1 MHDFRDHT
9 YSLVEKKIS
18 DASQL
23 IEIFKA
29 YFDYEHSK
37 KSYLQRNEKKRIE
50 IGTPTGREFDNG
62 FDSDIKPKLNYFMDL
77 SVKVCRKLQGIN
89 DLPQAAHSTY
99 LAPWGTKKYLEDKVG
114 KPCIYFNHKNASY
127 GSSYDINEEI
137 LTFFLVNSE
146 KKTQDEV
153 LKESNYPPD
162 DAVYKAIV
170 RETMQNVR
178 SILPS
183 AKTFDIQKN
192 Q

>member
-50 IGTPTGREFDNG
+50 IGTPIGNEFDKG

-77 SVKVCRKLQGIN
+77 SVKVCRKLQEIN

-99 LAPWGTKKYLEDKVG
+99 LAPWGTKKYMEETVG
-114 KPCIYFNHKNASY
+114 KPTIYFNHKNASY
-127 GSSYDINEEI
+127 GSSYDINEQI

-146 KKTQDEV
+146 KTTQNEI
-153 LKESNYPPD
+153 LRESNYPSD
-162 DAVYKAIV
+162 DAVYEAVV
-170 RETMQNVR
+170 RETIQKVH
-178 SILPS
+178 SALPS
-183 AKTFDIQKN
+183 VRTFDIEQN